1 MKIYFIYSTQFYVPD
16 SLHFIWILKEYG
28 VVQLLDIRKPTGISL
43 RFALMRDLHFD
54 QIVGNIT

>member
-28 VVQLLDIRKPTGISL
+28 VVQLLDIRKPTGVSL
-43 RFALMRDLHFD
+43 RFALM
-54 QIVGNIT
+54 